1 MINRTLCQ
9 LKSICVENLGF
20 RRTLWKE
27 RRQMLVCVGVGRD
40 MIGKWSEQNGAVYTA
55 LAKRIPGFCLKS
67 IFRS

>member
-40 MIGKWSEQNGAVYTA
+40 MIGKWSEQNGAVTQ
-55 LAKRIPGFCLKS
+55 L
-67 IFRS
+67 